1 MDENDLL
8 DDYIL
13 YLQSVKKVSDH
24 TLRAY
29 SEDIVSFFNFLK
41 RFSQDYELKY
51 VDRFMVRSYLSQ
63 LHIQNLSRSTI
74 ARKLSSLKSFFKHLV
89 KNKIIRTNPFA
100 GVKAPTERKLPIF
113 LTREEVNAL
122 VESPQGSSALQLRDR
137 AIFETLY
144 STGIRISEL
153 VGMNEHDV
161 DLIGEVVKVRGKGK
175 KERFVPLGS
184 CADKA
189 LTEYIRS
196 PERLLKMRNRE
207 AVFLNRF
214 GKRIT
219 SRSVRR
225 VFDKYIKRLALK
237 TKATPHTLRHTFATH
252 LLDAGADLRDIQ
264 ELLGHKQLA
273 TTTIYTHV
281 STTKLKEVYKK
292 AHPRS

>member
-8 DDYIL
+8 DDYIN
-13 YLQSVKKVSDH
+13 YLKSVRNVSSH
-24 TLRAY
+24 TLQAY
-29 SEDIVSFFNFLK
+29 SEDIVSFFNFLR
-41 RFSQDYELKY
+41 RFSPDYELKY
-51 VDRFMVRSYLSQ
+51 VDRFLVRSYLSQ
-63 LHIQNLSRSTI
+63 LHIQKLSRSTI
-74 ARKLSSLKSFFKHLV
+74 ARKLSSLKSFFKYLV
-89 KNKIIRTNPFA
+89 KKKAVRTSPVA
-100 GVKAPTERKLPIF
+100 GVRSPTEKNLPVF
-113 LTREEVNAL
+113 LTRDEVTAL
-122 VESPQGSSALQLRDR
+122 VESPQGFSVLELRDR

-161 DLIGEVVKVRGKGK
+161 DLISEVVKVRGKGK

-196 PERLLKMRNRE
+196 PERLVRMRDRQ

-225 VFDKYIKRLALK
+225 VFDKYTKRLALK

>member
-51 VDRFMVRSYLSQ
+51 IDRFMVRSYLSQ

-74 ARKLSSLKSFFKHLV
+74 ARKLSSLKSFFKYLV

-153 VGMNEHDV
+153 VGMNERDT

-184 CADKA
+184 CAVEA
-189 LTEYIRS
+189 LTEYIRC
-196 PERLLKMRNRE
+196 PGRMLKRRDRQ